1 SRAARSSV
9 GTHLSVCPSANCP
22 PPSAIFLP
30 GRGASRR
37 WRCCA
42 PCRGAMTA
50 VDETYPLAGEAV
62 LDPALPLADA
72 LAGRDGAYGIVAD
85 AALLGRLGLAI
96 GNRLTIGGV
105 RFELRA
111 VLVSEP
117 DRLASGI
124 RFGAPALI
132 SQQ

>member
-1 SRAARSSV
+1 MARRDDGEAALV
-9 GTHLSVCPSANCP
+9 E
-22 PPSAIFLP
+22 IK
-30 GRGASRR
+30 
-37 WRCCA
+37 
-42 PCRGAMTA
+42 A

-72 LAGRDGAYGIVAD
+72 LASRDGTYGIVAG
-85 AALLGRLGLAI
+85 AALLGRLGLSIGDHVAI
-96 GNRLTIGGV
+96 GGT

-117 DRLASGI
+117 DRLAGGI

-132 SQQ
+132 SEPCLARDGIGRTRFARQMVLSCRAAGNAGKR